1 MIRMAHEHPHQVT
14 IYGAGPLTNIA
25 VAIELDPH
33 FCGDGQGTGHR
44 YGESLLQR
52 FSSQGEIWRIG

>member
-33 FCGDGQGTGHR
+33 FAEMAKELVIVMVNLFFNGFHR
-44 YGESLLQR
+44 RAKSGV
-52 FSSQGEIWRIG
+52 